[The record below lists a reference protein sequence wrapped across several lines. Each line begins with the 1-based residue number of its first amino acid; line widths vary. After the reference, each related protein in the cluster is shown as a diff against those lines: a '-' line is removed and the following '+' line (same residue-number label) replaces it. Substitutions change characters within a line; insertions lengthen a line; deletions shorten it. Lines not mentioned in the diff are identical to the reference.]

1 MLLLLAG
8 VGSAVVEPPVVLL
21 NVGVPFAN
29 VGTTI
34 ANPPGPM
41 AGGAARIAVG
51 TGQTLT
57 AVLVVAES
65 LRALSSVVVILI
77 VFAEVALASPAVM
90 LMLLPVAGETMPLSS
105 TAQP

>member
-1 MLLLLAG
+1 M
-8 VGSAVVEPPVVLL
+8 
-21 NVGVPFAN
+21 
-29 VGTTI
+29 
-34 ANPPGPM
+34 
-41 AGGAARIAVG
+41 
-51 TGQTLT
+51 T